1 MHETTWI
8 RRYISPLVDAPGADG
23 LRDDVATLRTAGT
36 IIATMDTIVE
46 GVHFLPK
53 DPLRTVAQKAIR
65 VNVSD
70 IYAKGAKPLE
80 ALLSIA
86 WPRDWDEAR
95 FSEFIRGLGEDLKR
109 FDVSL
114 IGGDMVGTTGPLT
127 VTVTMTG
134 QCLADQPIRRGAGH
148 SGEALYL
155 CGEIGWG
162 CLGLQAAQRGEE
174 NDVACRYRV
183 PDISPLSSA
192 HVVANHAS
200 ASMDVSDGLLIDV
213 SRLAEASSC
222 GVELFLDRIPLAQ
235 PTDDLETILA
245 QCTGGDD
252 YRILISAPKG
262 QDLPNFAEIGILTDR
277 PGLNLT
283 YNGARVNVPSTLGFE
298 H

>member
-23 LRDDVATLRTAGT
+23 LRDDVATLHTSGT

-46 GVHFLPK
+46 GVHFLPE

-70 IYAKGAKPLE
+70 IYAKGARPLE

-86 WPRDWDEAR
+86 WPRDWNEQR
-95 FSEFIRGLGEDLKR
+95 FAAFIEGLGEDLKR
-109 FDVSL
+109 YDVSL

-127 VTVTMTG
+127 VTITMTG
-134 QCLADQPIRRGAGH
+134 KCLAERPIRRAGGCA
-148 SGEALYL
+148 GEALYL
-155 CGEIGWG
+155 CGEIGRG
-162 CLGLQAAQRGEE
+162 YLGLQAAQRGEE
-174 NDVACRYRV
+174 NDVAHRYRV

-192 HVVANHAS
+192 HTVSIYAS
-200 ASMDVSDGLLIDV
+200 ASMDVSDGLLIDTN
-213 SRLAEASSC
+213 RMAQASEC

-235 PTDDLETILA
+235 PSDGLETILA

-262 QDLPNFAEIGILTDR
+262 LALKNFSEIGILTDR

-283 YNGARVNVPSTLGFE
+283 YKGARVNVPSTLGFE

>member
-1 MHETTWI
+1 
-8 RRYISPLVDAPGADG
+8 
-23 LRDDVATLRTAGT
+23 
-36 IIATMDTIVE
+36 
-46 GVHFLPK
+46 
-53 DPLRTVAQKAIR
+53 
-65 VNVSD
+65 
-70 IYAKGAKPLE
+70 
-80 ALLSIA
+80 
-86 WPRDWDEAR
+86 
-95 FSEFIRGLGEDLKR
+95 
-109 FDVSL
+109 
-114 IGGDMVGTTGPLT
+114 

-134 QCLADQPIRRGAGH
+134 QCLAEQPIRRGAGL

-162 CLGLQAAQRGEE
+162 YLGLQAAQRGEE
-174 NDVACRYRV
+174 NDIAYRYRV
-183 PDISPLSSA
+183 PDISPQSSA

-200 ASMDVSDGLLIDV
+200 ASMDISDGLLIDV
-213 SRLAEASSC
+213 SRLAEASGC
-222 GVELFLDRIPLAQ
+222 GAQLFLDRTPLAQ

-262 QDLPNFAEIGILTDR
+262 QDLPNFTEIGILTDR